1 MVAGETRVTYAELD
15 ARAERIA
22 GELRGRGA
30 GRGDSVGVCLDRDD
44 WLIAALLGVWRAGA
58 AYVPLDPAYPAD
70 RLEFIAADA
79 GMAHLITSEP
89 VACRQE
95 AVLRASGAAAL
106 LIESLPSA
114 AAGSGPSSPDAAGSD
129 AAYVIYTSGSTGRPK
144 GVIVEHRNV
153 MALLRH
159 EATRYQDELG
169 GMLFATSVCF
179 DPSVTQMFLPLLCG
193 GTVIVADNLLALS
206 ALPARDEVSTVYGAP
221 SALVALLSE
230 PLPTGVRMVI
240 AGGEPLTRALAD
252 RIYANPGVRR
262 VVNVYG
268 PTECTVTC
276 TSHEVLR
283 DEDGEPP
290 IGSAYAGSVLT
301 VRDPEG
307 RTLADGEIGELWVAG
322 PLVGRGYLNRPA
334 LTAERFVTDEE
345 GVRHY
350 RTGDLVRREDGICS
364 YAGRNDDQ
372 VKVAGFRV
380 ELGEVQGS
388 LTRHPGVNH
397 AVVLTQ
403 DDARGVRRL
412 VAYVQPSEPVPSGP
426 VPSGAKPSEPVPS
439 EPQPAE
445 LSSAGRSSSEVPSS
459 GLTEAGLREWMRDRL
474 PDYMVPSRI
483 ALMER
488 IPLGPTGKVDRAALP
503 TLEFAPELGPYVAP
517 RDDTER
523 RLAEI
528 VGAVLGVE
536 QVGVHHHFIDLGGE
550 SLAAARICAVIE
562 RELGARV
569 ALTTFLGRPTIAELA
584 PLVVAAAQAAAP
596 GSAAPRLTRHS
607 GRDRYP
613 LTAAQHGMWLLREVS
628 RTQNATTLAF
638 RLRLT
643 GLDSAEP
650 VRLALNA
657 LVREHEVLR
666 TVTVTGPDGEPMA
679 EVRAPAPVPLEEH
692 RNAPGLAER
701 LAVHGFDLSADVPL
715 LRAALLWH
723 DDQTTEQTP
732 GPAAGQTAGQA
743 TQQTAGVAAGHP
755 AGRVAEL
762 VVVTDH
768 TAYDGW
774 SNAALMAALTGVVAE
789 QPVQV
794 GDIALLEQELAAD
807 HARTERLRA
816 FWAEELAGAEPP
828 YDLSARA
835 QNGPSRFRGARLMR
849 SVPAQTAA
857 GVGELAAAT
866 GTTPF
871 AVYFTVLGL
880 LVAAQTDRPDVL
892 LGAAVA
898 DRAHPELEGLVGP
911 LVDVLPVRL
920 RLDGRLSVRR
930 AITQA
935 AAATTRSLD
944 HIGLA
949 PEERLAVSGIG
960 RPRGTMLTPVVLSYQ
975 PPAVPVRLERD
986 GRTVELLGELSGG
999 GAQAPY
1005 TLFVNTTVEG
1015 VEIQVEY
1022 DIDHFTREEAESF
1035 ADRLMRLLEAA
1046 VAGPDLPL
1054 SAFELV
1060 TADERATLLAWG
1072 GGAPLPEPGSATV
1085 VHEVLEHAVRH
1096 PGRVAVADGAGELTY
1111 AELAEV
1117 SARVAAALHDTFAAH
1132 PAAPAD
1138 VPGGEGGGGRV
1149 VGVCLPRDRHLPAAL
1164 VGVARAGAA
1173 YVPLEPD
1180 HPAERL
1186 RHQLADSGATV
1197 VLAAGDTLQTAREL
1211 AGATGATVLDLAALG
1226 QSALG
1231 QAVLGQAV
1239 PGAQPATPPA
1249 TVPGDLAYVLYTS
1262 GSTGRPKG
1270 VEVTHANLTAF
1281 VAAMRIT
1288 PGVRDDD
1295 VMLGL
1300 TPFSFDVFGFDLWV
1314 SLCNGLRLEMLDR
1327 AGAVDGHAVAARI
1340 DGAGVTLFTA
1350 TPTTLRM
1357 LVAAGWEGGDRVR
1370 VVSIG
1375 EVLDPALAGEL
1386 LVRVGELWNSYGPTE
1401 TTVYST
1407 MTRIGTPVGD
1417 SVSIGGP
1424 LPGERAYVL
1433 DQEGRLVP
1441 PGVPGELWIGGSGVA
1456 RGYRGLSVATFA
1468 DDPLAPG
1475 ERRYRTGDLACWRP
1489 DGTLDFLGRRDQ
1501 QVKIRGH
1508 RIELGE
1514 IEAALRESVPDAAV
1528 AVHGEHLVGYL
1539 VGAPDAAGMETAEVE
1554 AALREHLPEY
1564 MVPRQWISLD
1574 RLPTTSSGKV
1584 DRGALPKPDRAAGRP
1599 PVPPGSDAELL
1610 VADVWQAVLGLEAV
1624 GVDDDFFAVGGHSLA
1639 AMLVTARLKEALA
1652 LEVPVRLLFER
1663 PVLATFAVAIEE
1675 LLVAELE
1682 EGR

>member
-1 MVAGETRVTYAELD
+1 MAGIQETERVHEAFADQVRRTPDRVAVVAGSARVTYAELD

-22 GELRGRGA
+22 GELRSRGA

-70 RLEFIAADA
+70 RLEFIASDA

-89 VACRQE
+89 VARRQE

-106 LIESLPSA
+106 LIESV
-114 AAGSGPSSPDAAGSD
+114 AGGDPDAAGSHGGRAVPGDPDAAGPDGGGAVPGDGAD

-144 GVIVEHRNV
+144 GVVVEHRNV

-159 EATRYQDELG
+159 EATRYPDELG

-179 DPSVTQMFLPLLCG
+179 DPSVTQMFLPLIRG
-193 GTVIVADNLLALS
+193 GTVIVADNLLALP
-206 ALPARDEVSTVYGAP
+206 ALPARDEVTCVYGAP

-230 PLPTGVRMVI
+230 PLPSGVRLVI
-240 AGGEPLTRALAD
+240 AGGEPLTRALVD

-283 DEDGEPP
+283 DDDGEPP

-301 VRDPEG
+301 VRDAGG
-307 RTLADGEIGELWVAG
+307 RPVADGEIGELWVAG

-334 LTAERFVTDEE
+334 LSAERFVTDEE

-350 RTGDLVRREDGICS
+350 RTGDLVRRENGICH

-388 LTRHPGVNH
+388 LTRHPGVDH

-403 DDARGVRRL
+403 DDSRGVRRL
-412 VAYVQPSEPVPSGP
+412 VAYVQP
-426 VPSGAKPSEPVPS
+426 
-439 EPQPAE
+439 AE
-445 LSSAGRSSSEVPSS
+445 AG
-459 GLTEAGLREWMRDRL
+459 LAEAGLRQWLRERL

-503 TLEFAPELGPYVAP
+503 ALEFAPELGPYVAP

-584 PLVVAAAQAAAP
+584 PLVAAARAASP
-596 GSAAPRLTRHS
+596 GPAAPRLTRHP

-650 VRLALNA
+650 VRLALDA

-666 TVTVTGPDGEPMA
+666 TVMVTGPDGEPTA
-679 EVRAPAPVPLEEH
+679 EVRPPAPVPLEEH
-692 RNAPGLAER
+692 RYAPGLAER

-723 DDQTTEQTP
+723 DDEPTERAAEQAP
-732 GPAAGQTAGQA
+732 GRISGP
-743 TQQTAGVAAGHP
+743 GV
-755 AGRVAEL
+755 GRVAEL
-762 VVVTDH
+762 IVVTDH

-774 SNAALMAALTGVVAE
+774 SNAALMAALTGTVAE

-794 GDIALLEQELAAD
+794 GDIALLERELAAD
-807 HARTERLRA
+807 PARTERLRA

-835 QNGPSRFRGARLMR
+835 RSGPSRFRGTRLVR
-849 SVPAQTAA
+849 SVPARTATR
-857 GVGELAAAT
+857 VGELAAAT

-898 DRAHPELEGLVGP
+898 DRAHPELEGLIGP

-920 RLDGRLSVRR
+920 RLDGELSVRR

-975 PPAVPVRLERD
+975 PPAVPVRLARD
-986 GRTVELLGELSGG
+986 GLTVELLGELSGG

-1005 TLFVNTTVEG
+1005 TLFVNTTVDG

-1054 SAFELV
+1054 SSFELV
-1060 TADERATLLAWG
+1060 TADERARLLAWG
-1072 GGAPLPEPGSATV
+1072 AGAPLPEPGSGTV
-1085 VHEVLEHAVRH
+1085 VHEVLERAVRH
-1096 PGRVAVADGAGELTY
+1096 PGRVAVADGSGELTY
-1111 AELAEV
+1111 AELAEL
-1117 SARVAAALHDTFAAH
+1117 SAQVAAALHSTPD
-1132 PAAPAD
+1132 AD
-1138 VPGGEGGGGRV
+1138 GPGGPGGLGSRPGRSGGPGGTAGGDGTGGGGGRV

-1186 RHQLADSGATV
+1186 RNQLADSGATV
-1197 VLAAGDTLQTAREL
+1197 VLASGDTLRLAHEL
-1211 AGATGATVLDLAALG
+1211 AEATGATVLDLAALR
-1226 QSALG
+1226 
-1231 QAVLGQAV
+1231 
-1239 PGAQPATPPA
+1239 PATPG
-1249 TVPGDLAYVLYTS
+1249 TVGS
-1262 GSTGRPKG
+1262 GTVGSGTVGSG
-1270 VEVTHANLTAF
+1270 
-1281 VAAMRIT
+1281 
-1288 PGVRDDD
+1288 
-1295 VMLGL
+1295 
-1300 TPFSFDVFGFDLWV
+1300 
-1314 SLCNGLRLEMLDR
+1314 
-1327 AGAVDGHAVAARI
+1327 
-1340 DGAGVTLFTA
+1340 
-1350 TPTTLRM
+1350 
-1357 LVAAGWEGGDRVR
+1357 
-1370 VVSIG
+1370 G
-1375 EVLDPALAGEL
+1375 EVP
-1386 LVRVGELWNSYGPTE
+1386 
-1401 TTVYST
+1401 
-1407 MTRIGTPVGD
+1407 
-1417 SVSIGGP
+1417 
-1424 LPGERAYVL
+1424 
-1433 DQEGRLVP
+1433 
-1441 PGVPGELWIGGSGVA
+1441 
-1456 RGYRGLSVATFA
+1456 
-1468 DDPLAPG
+1468 
-1475 ERRYRTGDLACWRP
+1475 
-1489 DGTLDFLGRRDQ
+1489 
-1501 QVKIRGH
+1501 
-1508 RIELGE
+1508 
-1514 IEAALRESVPDAAV
+1514 
-1528 AVHGEHLVGYL
+1528 
-1539 VGAPDAAGMETAEVE
+1539 
-1554 AALREHLPEY
+1554 
-1564 MVPRQWISLD
+1564 
-1574 RLPTTSSGKV
+1574 SSG
-1584 DRGALPKPDRAAGRP
+1584 
-1599 PVPPGSDAELL
+1599 
-1610 VADVWQAVLGLEAV
+1610 
-1624 GVDDDFFAVGGHSLA
+1624 
-1639 AMLVTARLKEALA
+1639 
-1652 LEVPVRLLFER
+1652 
-1663 PVLATFAVAIEE
+1663 
-1675 LLVAELE
+1675 
-1682 EGR
+1682 

>member
-1 MVAGETRVTYAELD
+1 MAGILETDRVHEAFAGQVRRTPDRIAVVAGETRVTYRELD

-30 GRGDSVGVCLDRDD
+30 GPGDAVGVCLDRDD
-44 WLIAALLGVWRAGA
+44 WLIAALLGVWRVGA

-79 GMAHLITSEP
+79 DMAHLITSEP
-89 VACRQE
+89 VARRQE
-95 AVLRASGAAAL
+95 AVLRASGAEAL
-106 LIESLPSA
+106 LIESVA
-114 AAGSGPSSPDAAGSD
+114 DGAGPSGEDAAPVPGGPAD

-144 GVIVEHRNV
+144 GVVIEHRNV

-159 EATRYQDELG
+159 EAMQYPDELD

-206 ALPARDEVSTVYGAP
+206 ALPARDEVTTVYGAP

-230 PLPTGVRMVI
+230 PLPAGVRMVI

-276 TSHEVLR
+276 TSYEVLR
-283 DEDGEPP
+283 DEEGEPP

-301 VRDPEG
+301 VRDSDG
-307 RTLADGEIGELWVAG
+307 RPLADGEIGELWVAG

-334 LTAERFVTDEE
+334 LTAERFVTDED

-350 RTGDLVRREDGICS
+350 RTGDLVRRENGICH

-380 ELGEVQGS
+380 ELGEVQGT

-403 DDARGVRRL
+403 NDARDVRRL
-412 VAYVQPSEPVPSGP
+412 VAYVEPAPDTPILDGT
-426 VPSGAKPSEPVPS
+426 EPG
-439 EPQPAE
+439 E
-445 LSSAGRSSSEVPSS
+445 AG
-459 GLTEAGLREWMRDRL
+459 LAEAGLRRWMGERL

-483 ALMER
+483 ALMKR

-503 TLEFAPELGPYVAP
+503 TLEFTPELGAYVAP
-517 RDDTER
+517 RNDTER

-584 PLVVAAAQAAAP
+584 PLVEAAKAASP
-596 GSAAPRLTRHS
+596 GPAGPRLSRHH

-613 LTAAQHGMWLLREVS
+613 LTSAQHGMWLLREVS
-628 RTQNATTLAF
+628 HTKNATTLAF

-650 VRLALNA
+650 VRAALDA

-666 TVTVTGPDGEPMA
+666 TVTVALDGEPVA
-679 EVRAPAPVPLEEH
+679 EVRPPAPVPLEEH
-692 RNAPGLAER
+692 RYAPGLAER

-723 DDQTTEQTP
+723 DERT
-732 GPAAGQTAGQA
+732 
-743 TQQTAGVAAGHP
+743 
-755 AGRVAEL
+755 AEL
-762 VVVTDH
+762 IVVTDH

-774 SNAALMAALTGVVAE
+774 SNATLMAALTGTVAE

-794 GDIALLEQELAAD
+794 GDVALLEQELAAD
-807 HARTERLRA
+807 PARTERLRA
-816 FWAEELAGAEPP
+816 FWAEELAGAAPP

-835 QNGPSRFRGARLMR
+835 QSGPSRFRGTRLVR
-849 SVPAQTAA
+849 TVPARTAA
-857 GVGELAAAT
+857 RVGELAAAT

-920 RLDGRLSVRR
+920 RLDGDLSVRR
-930 AITQA
+930 AIIQA

-944 HIGLA
+944 HIGL
-949 PEERLAVSGIG
+949 PPGERLAVSGIE

-975 PPAVPVRLERD
+975 PPAVPVRLARD
-986 GRTVELLGELSGG
+986 GLTVELLGELSGG

-1022 DIDHFTREEAESF
+1022 DIDHFTQEEAGSF
-1035 ADRLMRLLEAA
+1035 ADRLMRLLEATA
-1046 VAGPDLPL
+1046 AGPDLPL

-1060 TADERATLLAWG
+1060 TAEERATLLAWG
-1072 GGAPLPEPGSATV
+1072 EGAPLPGLGAATV
-1085 VHEVLEHAVRH
+1085 VHAVLEQAGRH
-1096 PGRVAVADGAGELTY
+1096 PERVAVADGAGSLTY
-1111 AELAEV
+1111 AELAEA
-1117 SARVAAALHDTFAAH
+1117 SARVATALHGRL
-1132 PAAPAD
+1132 PAWPASPGAQSATQAGHRAP
-1138 VPGGEGGGGRV
+1138 EGDHV
-1149 VGVCLPRDRHLPAAL
+1149 VGVCLPRDRYLPAAL

-1197 VLAAGDTLQTAREL
+1197 VLAAGDTVHVAREL
-1211 AGATGATVLDLAALG
+1211 AESTGATVLDLTDLAGLPEGDA
-1226 QSALG
+1226 S
-1231 QAVLGQAV
+1231 
-1239 PGAQPATPPA
+1239 PATTPD
-1249 TVPGDLAYVLYTS
+1249 GLAYVLYTS

-1270 VEVTHANLTAF
+1270 VEVSHANLAAF
-1281 VAAMRIT
+1281 VAAMRVT
-1288 PGVRDDD
+1288 PGIRDDD

-1314 SLCNGLRLEMLDR
+1314 SLCNGLRLELLDR
-1327 AGAVDGHAVAARI
+1327 ASAVDGHAVARRI
-1340 DGAGVTLFTA
+1340 DGCGVTLFTA

-1357 LVAAGWEGGDRVR
+1357 LVAAGWAGDDRVR

-1375 EVLDPALAGEL
+1375 EVLDSALAGEMAG
-1386 LVRVGELWNSYGPTE
+1386 RVGELWNSYGPTE
-1401 TTVYST
+1401 TTIYST
-1407 MTRIGTPVGD
+1407 MTRIAAPIDD

-1433 DQEGRLVP
+1433 DQAGRLVP
-1441 PGVPGELWIGGSGVA
+1441 PGVPGELWIGGAGVA
-1456 RGYRGLSVATFA
+1456 GGYRGLSAAAFA

-1475 ERRYRTGDLACWRP
+1475 ERRYRTGDLARWRT

-1514 IEAALRESVPDAAV
+1514 IEAALRESVPDAVV
-1528 AVHGEHLVGYL
+1528 AVHDEHLVGYL
-1539 VGAPDAAGMETAEVE
+1539 IGTADTGAME
-1554 AALREHLPEY
+1554 AALRERLPDY
-1564 MVPRQWISLD
+1564 MVPRRWMTLD
-1574 RLPTTSSGKV
+1574 KLPTTSSGKV
-1584 DRGALPKPDRAAGRP
+1584 DRGALPKPERAATGT
-1599 PVPPGSDAELL
+1599 PVPPSSDAELL
-1610 VADVWQAVLGLEAV
+1610 VAEVWQAVLGLETV

-1639 AMLVTARLKEALA
+1639 AMLVAARLKEALA
-1652 LEVPVRLLFER
+1652 MEVPVRLLFER
-1663 PVLATFAVAIEE
+1663 PVLAAFATAVEA
-1675 LLVAELE
+1675 LLMAELE
-1682 EGR
+1682 AGR

>member
-1 MVAGETRVTYAELD
+1 MRRTPDRIAVVAGETRVTYAELD
-15 ARAERIA
+15 ARAGRIA
-22 GELRGRGA
+22 GELRRRGA
-30 GRGDSVGVCLDRDD
+30 GPGDSVGVCLDRDD
-44 WLIAALLGVWRAGA
+44 SLIAALLGVWRAGA

-79 GMAHLITSEP
+79 GMAHLITSAA
-89 VACRQE
+89 VARRQD
-95 AVLRASGAAAL
+95 AVLRASGAEAL
-106 LIESLPSA
+106 LIESAGQDGESIDSV
-114 AAGSGPSSPDAAGSD
+114 AGSPGD

-144 GVIVEHRNV
+144 GVVVEHHNV
-153 MALLRH
+153 MALLRY
-159 EATRYQDELG
+159 EATRYPDDLD

-193 GTVIVADNLLALS
+193 GTVIVADNLLALP
-206 ALPARDEVSTVYGAP
+206 ALPARDEVTTVYGAP

-230 PLPTGVRMVI
+230 PLPAGVRTVI

-276 TSHEVLR
+276 TSYEVVR
-283 DEDGEPP
+283 DEEGEPP

-301 VRDPEG
+301 VRDPGG
-307 RTLADGEIGELWVAG
+307 RPLADGEIGELWVAG

-334 LTAERFVTDEE
+334 LTAERFVTDDE

-350 RTGDLVRREDGICS
+350 RTGDLVRRENGICF

-380 ELGEVQGS
+380 ELGEVQGT
-388 LTRHPGVNH
+388 LTRNPGVNH

-403 DDARGVRRL
+403 NDAREVRRL
-412 VAYVQPSEPVPSGP
+412 VAYVEPAPKEVSGD
-426 VPSGAKPSEPVPS
+426 
-439 EPQPAE
+439 
-445 LSSAGRSSSEVPSS
+445 EVS
-459 GLTEAGLREWMRDRL
+459 EAGLRQWMRERL

-488 IPLGPTGKVDRAALP
+488 IPLGPTGKIDRAALP
-503 TLEFAPELGPYVAP
+503 TVEFAPELGAYVAP
-517 RDDTER
+517 RNDTER

-584 PLVVAAAQAAAP
+584 PLVEAARAESP
-596 GSAAPRLTRHS
+596 GPAAPRLARHP

-613 LTAAQHGMWLLREVS
+613 LTFAQYGMWLLREVS
-628 RTQNATTLAF
+628 RTRNATTLAF

-650 VRLALNA
+650 VQAALDA

-666 TVTVTGPDGEPMA
+666 TVTVAGADGEPVA
-679 EVRAPAPVPLEEH
+679 EVRPPAPVPLEEH
-692 RNAPGLAER
+692 RYAPGLAER

-715 LRAALLWH
+715 LRAALLRH
-723 DDQTTEQTP
+723 DERT
-732 GPAAGQTAGQA
+732 
-743 TQQTAGVAAGHP
+743 
-755 AGRVAEL
+755 AEL
-762 VVVTDH
+762 IVVTDH

-774 SNAALMAALTGVVAE
+774 SNATLMAALTGTVAE
-789 QPVQV
+789 PPVQV
-794 GDIALLEQELAAD
+794 GDVALLEQELSAD
-807 HARTERLRA
+807 PARMERLRA
-816 FWAEELAGAEPP
+816 FWAEELAGAAPP
-828 YDLSARA
+828 YDLSTRA
-835 QNGPSRFRGARLMR
+835 PSGPSRFRGTRLVHK
-849 SVPAQTAA
+849 VPAGTAA
-857 GVGELAAAT
+857 RVGELAAAT

-920 RLDGRLSVRR
+920 RLDGDLSVRR
-930 AITQA
+930 AIVQA

-949 PEERLAVSGIG
+949 PGERLAVSGIE

-986 GRTVELLGELSGG
+986 GLTVELLGELSGG
-999 GAQAPY
+999 GSQAPY
-1005 TLFVNTTVEG
+1005 TVFVNTTVEG

-1022 DIDHFTREEAESF
+1022 DADHFTREEAGAF
-1035 ADRLMRLLEAA
+1035 ADRLVRLLEAA

-1060 TADERATLLAWG
+1060 TEEERDTLLGWG
-1072 GGAPLPEPGSATV
+1072 RGAALPEPGAVTV
-1085 VHEVLEHAVRH
+1085 VHEVLEQAERH
-1096 PGRVAVADGAGELTY
+1096 PGRVAVADGTGELTY
-1111 AELAEV
+1111 AELAAA
-1117 SARVAAALHDTFAAH
+1117 SARIATALRDRL
-1132 PAAPAD
+1132 PARPTA
-1138 VPGGEGGGGRV
+1138 GEGHV
-1149 VGVCLPRDRHLPAAL
+1149 VAVCLPRDRRLPAAL

-1197 VLAAGDTLQTAREL
+1197 VLAADDTVQVAREL
-1211 AGATGATVLDLAALG
+1211 AESTGATVLDLTDLAGL
-1226 QSALG
+1226 
-1231 QAVLGQAV
+1231 AVGDV
-1239 PGAQPATPPA
+1239 PPA
-1249 TVPGDLAYVLYTS
+1249 TTPDGLAYVLYTS

-1270 VEVTHANLTAF
+1270 VEVTHGNLAAF
-1281 VAAMRIT
+1281 VAAMRVM
-1288 PGVRDDD
+1288 PGVREDD

-1314 SLCNGLRLEMLDR
+1314 SLCNGLRLELLDR
-1327 AGAVDGHAVAARI
+1327 ASAVDGHAIARRI
-1340 DGAGVTLFTA
+1340 DDSGVTLLTA

-1357 LVAAGWEGGDRVR
+1357 LVAAGWAGGDRVR

-1375 EVLDPALAGEL
+1375 EVLDPALAGEM
-1386 LVRVGELWNSYGPTE
+1386 LVRTGELWNSYGPTE
-1401 TTVYST
+1401 TTIYST
-1407 MTRIGTPVGD
+1407 MTRIAAPVGD

-1433 DQEGRLVP
+1433 DQAGRLVP
-1441 PGVPGELWIGGSGVA
+1441 PGVPGELWV
-1456 RGYRGLSVATFA
+1456 
-1468 DDPLAPG
+1468 
-1475 ERRYRTGDLACWRP
+1475 
-1489 DGTLDFLGRRDQ
+1489 
-1501 QVKIRGH
+1501 
-1508 RIELGE
+1508 
-1514 IEAALRESVPDAAV
+1514 
-1528 AVHGEHLVGYL
+1528 
-1539 VGAPDAAGMETAEVE
+1539 
-1554 AALREHLPEY
+1554 
-1564 MVPRQWISLD
+1564 
-1574 RLPTTSSGKV
+1574 
-1584 DRGALPKPDRAAGRP
+1584 
-1599 PVPPGSDAELL
+1599 
-1610 VADVWQAVLGLEAV
+1610 
-1624 GVDDDFFAVGGHSLA
+1624 
-1639 AMLVTARLKEALA
+1639 
-1652 LEVPVRLLFER
+1652 
-1663 PVLATFAVAIEE
+1663 
-1675 LLVAELE
+1675 
-1682 EGR
+1682 

>member
-1 MVAGETRVTYAELD
+1 MAGILETDRVHQAIAEQVRRTPDRIAVVAGRTRVTYAELYT
-15 ARAERIA
+15 RAERIA
-22 GELRGRGA
+22 GELRRRGT
-30 GRGDSVGVCLDRDD
+30 GPGDSVGVCLDRDD
-44 WLIAALLGVWRAGA
+44 SLIAALLGVWRAGA

-70 RLEFIAADA
+70 RLEFIAEDA
-79 GMAHLITSEP
+79 GMAQLITSEV
-89 VACRQE
+89 VARRQE
-95 AVLRASGAAAL
+95 AVLRASGAEAL
-106 LIESLPSA
+106 FVESVAGDGAESIEQVD
-114 AAGSGPSSPDAAGSD
+114 GGPAD

-144 GVIVEHRNV
+144 GVVVEHRNV
-153 MALLRH
+153 MALLRY
-159 EATRYQDELG
+159 EATRYPDELG

-206 ALPARDEVSTVYGAP
+206 ALPARDEVTTVYGAP
-221 SALVALLSE
+221 SALVALLGE
-230 PLPTGVRMVI
+230 PLPAGVRTVI

-283 DEDGEPP
+283 DEEGEPP
-290 IGSAYAGSVLT
+290 IGSAYAGSVLS
-301 VRDPEG
+301 VRDAGG
-307 RTLADGEIGELWVAG
+307 RPLADGEIGELWVAG

-334 LTAERFVTDEE
+334 LTAERFVTDDE

-350 RTGDLVRREDGICS
+350 RTGDLVRRENGICS

-380 ELGEVQGS
+380 ELGEVQGT

-403 DDARGVRRL
+403 NDAREVRRL
-412 VAYVQPSEPVPSGP
+412 VAYVE
-426 VPSGAKPSEPVPS
+426 
-439 EPQPAE
+439 PAE
-445 LSSAGRSSSEVPSS
+445 AGV
-459 GLTEAGLREWMRDRL
+459 GEAELRQWMRERL

-488 IPLGPTGKVDRAALP
+488 IPLGPTGKIDRAALP
-503 TLEFAPELGPYVAP
+503 SLEFAPELGAYVAP
-517 RDDTER
+517 RNDTER

-536 QVGVHHHFIDLGGE
+536 QVGIHHHFIDLGGE

-562 RELGARV
+562 RELGARM

-584 PLVVAAAQAAAP
+584 PLVVAAKAEAP
-596 GSAAPRLTRHS
+596 GSPAPRLTRHP

-613 LTAAQHGMWLLREVS
+613 LTSAQYGMWLLREVS
-628 RTQNATTLAF
+628 HTRNATTLAF

-650 VRLALNA
+650 VQAALDA

-666 TVTVTGPDGEPMA
+666 TVTVLGGDGEPVA
-679 EVRAPAPVPLEEH
+679 ELRPPAPVPLEEH
-692 RNAPGLAER
+692 AYTPEPAGLAER

-723 DDQTTEQTP
+723 DERT
-732 GPAAGQTAGQA
+732 
-743 TQQTAGVAAGHP
+743 
-755 AGRVAEL
+755 AEL
-762 VVVTDH
+762 IVVTDH

-774 SNAALMAALTGVVAE
+774 SNATLMAALTGTVAE

-794 GDIALLEQELAAD
+794 GDVALLEQELAGD
-807 HARTERLRA
+807 PDRMERLRA
-816 FWAEELAGAEPP
+816 FWAEELAGAAPP
-828 YDLSARA
+828 YDLSTRTPS
-835 QNGPSRFRGARLMR
+835 GPSRFRGTRL
-849 SVPAQTAA
+849 VHKVQAGTAA
-857 GVGELAAAT
+857 RAAELAAAT

-920 RLDGRLSVRR
+920 RLDGDLSVRR
-930 AITQA
+930 AIVQS

-949 PEERLAVSGIG
+949 PGERLAVSGIE

-986 GRTVELLGELSGG
+986 GLTVELLGELSGG

-1005 TLFVNTTVEG
+1005 TVFVNTTVEG

-1022 DIDHFTREEAESF
+1022 DVDLFTREEAGGF

-1046 VAGPDLPL
+1046 VTGPDLPL

-1060 TADERATLLAWG
+1060 TAEERATLLAWG
-1072 GGAPLPEPGSATV
+1072 SGAPLPELGSETV
-1085 VHEVLEHAVRH
+1085 VHEVLEQAERH
-1096 PGRVAVADGAGELTY
+1096 PERVAVADGAGELTY
-1111 AELAEV
+1111 AELASA
-1117 SARVAAALHDTFAAH
+1117 SARIAAALRTG
-1132 PAAPAD
+1132 PAAP
-1138 VPGGEGGGGRV
+1138 EGDQV
-1149 VGVCLPRDRHLPAAL
+1149 VAVCLPRDRRLPAAL

-1197 VLAAGDTLQTAREL
+1197 VLAADDTVQVAREL
-1211 AGATGATVLDLAALG
+1211 AASTGATVLDLTDLAGLPMGDA
-1226 QSALG
+1226 
-1231 QAVLGQAV
+1231 
-1239 PGAQPATPPA
+1239 PPA
-1249 TVPGDLAYVLYTS
+1249 TTPDALAYVLYTS

-1270 VEVTHANLTAF
+1270 VEVTHANLAAF
-1281 VAAMRIT
+1281 VAAMRVM

-1314 SLCNGLRLEMLDR
+1314 SLCNGLRLELLDR
-1327 AGAVDGHAVAARI
+1327 ASAVDGHAVARRI
-1340 DGAGVTLFTA
+1340 DDSGVTLLTA

-1357 LVAAGWEGGDRVR
+1357 LVAAGWAGGDRVR

-1375 EVLDPALAGEL
+1375 EVLDPALAGEML
-1386 LVRVGELWNSYGPTE
+1386 LRVGELWNSYGPTE
-1401 TTVYST
+1401 TTIYST
-1407 MTRIGTPVGD
+1407 MTRIGVPVGD

-1433 DQEGRLVP
+1433 DQAGRLVP
-1441 PGVPGELWIGGSGVA
+1441 PGVPGELWIGGVGVA
-1456 RGYRGLSVATFA
+1456 RGYRGLPSAAFA
-1468 DDPLAPG
+1468 GDPPAPG
-1475 ERRYRTGDLACWRP
+1475 ERRYRTGDLARWRS

-1514 IEAALRESVPDAAV
+1514 IEAALRERVPDAVV
-1528 AVHGEHLVGYL
+1528 AVHDEHLVGYL
-1539 VGAPDAAGMETAEVE
+1539 IGGTTDVGGVE
-1554 AALREHLPEY
+1554 AALRERLPDY
-1564 MVPRQWISLD
+1564 MIPRQWMTLD
-1574 RLPTTSSGKV
+1574 TLPTTSSGKV
-1584 DRGALPKPDRAAGRP
+1584 DRGALPKPDRAATRTL
-1599 PVPPGSDAELL
+1599 VPPGSDAELL
-1610 VADVWQAVLGLEAV
+1610 VAEVWQAVLALDAV
-1624 GVDDDFFAVGGHSLA
+1624 GVDDDFFALGGHSLA
-1639 AMLVTARLKEALA
+1639 AMLVAGRLKEALA
-1652 LEVPVRLLFER
+1652 MEVPVRLLFER
-1663 PVLATFAVAIEE
+1663 PVLAAFASAVEE

-1682 EGR
+1682 AGR